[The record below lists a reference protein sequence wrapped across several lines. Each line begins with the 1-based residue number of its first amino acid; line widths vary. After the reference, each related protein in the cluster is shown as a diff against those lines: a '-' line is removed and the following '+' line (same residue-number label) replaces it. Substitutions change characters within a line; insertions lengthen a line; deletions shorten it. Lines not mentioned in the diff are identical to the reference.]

1 METDEVE
8 GEEVEVVDA
17 GAGAAVGN
25 AVVCFWWVSIS
36 FSGVEVDVEVLT
48 PRSQENIEMGEGDGV
63 EKSDFWTYRTCMRR

>member
-25 AVVCFWWVSIS
+25 AVVCFGGLASR
-36 FSGVEVDVEVLT
+36 FLGL
-48 PRSQENIEMGEGDGV
+48 R
-63 EKSDFWTYRTCMRR
+63 